1 MKSSAYLVSLI
12 LIASSLRCFGQSNTT
27 GTAITSPA
35 PVAYVYVGNGPVGNA
50 LREKIFAFRVLPN
63 GTATRVAGTPVTGPS
78 LDLQVSFGHVYATDG
93 KNVAT
98 YLRTPTTGAFHV
110 ASVIDGTAHNDTPT
124 GSGVESL
131 TLDRTA
137 QSLYL
142 GEINFQG
149 ADNDAYAEYQV
160 RSGGKLGFLMNS
172 GINVNYGSPLVFS
185 RNNLHAYESG
195 CFFLGFQINGF
206 IRASNGSLITLSP
219 HAGFPPNPGNNFQC
233 PDSQAT
239 SAQNFFVLSYTNID
253 ANPRTQFL
261 VAYHINADGTLG
273 IVEGS
278 SQQVL
283 GNAVNTMRF
292 DPTGTFMAAVGQGIR
307 IYKLSSAGKLTLVTA
322 TVAPQTN
329 FTDVRWDNFG
339 HVYALSSTGVSVYTF
354 KNNALLPGAPILVS
368 GAGSFGVLPVR

>member
-172 GINVNYGSPLVFS
+172 
-185 RNNLHAYESG
+185 
-195 CFFLGFQINGF
+195 
-206 IRASNGSLITLSP
+206 SNGSLITFSP
-219 HAGFPPNPGNNFQC
+219 RAGFPPNPGNNFQC